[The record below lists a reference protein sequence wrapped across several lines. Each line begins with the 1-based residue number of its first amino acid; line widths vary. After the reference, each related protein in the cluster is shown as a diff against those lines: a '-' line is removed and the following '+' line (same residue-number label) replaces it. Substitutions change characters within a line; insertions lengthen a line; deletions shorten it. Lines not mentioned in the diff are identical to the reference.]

1 MIILATTDWA
11 TSGIVPTKIT
21 LEHLASLVT
30 KSDVTRA
37 ITNSLTYAG
46 VAVVI
51 IVLTGTSAA
60 YVVARRRIP
69 GKDLLDTLATIP
81 IAIPGIIVAVGYIV
95 FFTLLAKTLYGTPL
109 ESLGYMFDPFVNPG
123 FLLMFSYSVRRLPFT
138 ARAVFA
144 GLQQTHV
151 SLEEAAENLGASRAR
166 TFFTIVMPL
175 IAANIIS
182 GAILSFVYSMS
193 EVSTSVILGSRN
205 PSQGPITFL
214 MSQVIYA
221 SAAVGTVSIAA
232 ALGVLLMTLQ
242 IIAISVSNYILKQRV
257 AFLGV

>member
-1 MIILATTDWA
+1 
-11 TSGIVPTKIT
+11 
-21 LEHLASLVT
+21 
-30 KSDVTRA
+30 
-37 ITNSLTYAG
+37 
-46 VAVVI
+46 
-51 IVLTGTSAA
+51 
-60 YVVARRRIP
+60 
-69 GKDLLDTLATIP
+69 
-81 IAIPGIIVAVGYIV
+81 
-95 FFTLLAKTLYGTPL
+95 
-109 ESLGYMFDPFVNPG
+109 
-123 FLLMFSYSVRRLPFT
+123 
-138 ARAVFA
+138 
-144 GLQQTHV
+144 
-151 SLEEAAENLGASRAR
+151 
-166 TFFTIVMPL
+166 MPL